1 MISVVLPTYNRAD
14 RIKLSIESVLKQS
27 VKDIELIVVDDG
39 STDNTED
46 IVEGIVDQRIKYIK
60 LSQNKGACAARNIG
74 IEAAKG
80 EFIAFQDSDEN
91 WYKNKLEI
99 ELKALKEKKADVVF
113 CKLKL
118 SREGYADEVIPHG
131 YAEGFIKSYKDVF
144 GIATQT
150 LLGKAEI
157 FKANRFDTHFQ
168 RFQDLEIVLRLSCLG
183 YKIYCCDTALMDT
196 YYETDMQT
204 ISGNP
209 RKLLS
214 ACIMLNKKYPKL
226 YMSYYETC
234 RKIAHLLL
242 DQSYRKEL
250 NKKEKKRMRKLALII
265 CPGMKTRI
273 KYYLAIT
280 GVFQKVYRFINKMS

>member
-1 MISVVLPTYNRAD
+1 MISVILPTYNRAE
-14 RIKLSIESVLKQS
+14 RVRQSIESVLKQS

-46 IVEGIVDQRIKYIK
+46 IVESIVDQRINYIK
-60 LSQNKGACAARNIG
+60 LNHNKGACAARNIG

-80 EFIAFQDSDEN
+80 EYIAFQDSDEN

-113 CKLKL
+113 CKLNL
-118 SREGYADEVIPHG
+118 SRKGYANEVIPLG
-131 YAEGFIKSYKDVF
+131 YEEGFIKSYKDVF

-183 YKIYCCDTALMDT
+183 YKIYCCDAALMDT

-209 RKLLS
+209 RKLLN

-234 RKIAHLLL
+234 RKIAHLLFE
-242 DQSYRKEL
+242 QSFRNEL
-250 NKKEKKRMRKLALII
+250 NKVEKKKMRKIALII
-265 CPGMKTRI
+265 CPGIKTQI
-273 KYYLAIT
+273 KYVLAII
-280 GVFQKVYRFINKMS
+280 GIFNKVDRLFSK